1 MKRIIS
7 IVAIVAASL
16 LAAVSCEKEKITIV
30 ESTGV
35 TVSPSSLTML
45 VGEVKELSAA
55 IAPDNTTSNLVK
67 WSSSNN
73 KVASVS
79 QYGFVSGVGVGTATI
94 TATNGKIK
102 GTCTVTVNPIKVTGV
117 TVTPATAEAFD
128 FSELTLTAK
137 VEPSNAT
144 DKTVTW
150 ESSDKNLATVNK
162 DGVVSTLAPGKVTIT
177 ATTTDGSF
185 KASAQITI
193 KKSDNLNVWV
203 NDDEG
208 KAEIDGGD
216 NAVTKDF
223 LSYSKGIVT
232 WPKNETGAIRKATI
246 VFENGKSVTVTQI
259 GPDDFKGEWNVT
271 AKIFCQDNRFYKNPG
286 AARVVSGIKAGKALL
301 GETLKDGNGN
311 EYTNQI
317 GFDGFY
323 DEGIIL
329 DACVDINYTAKTY
342 RIGLFLDGRK
352 AQWDPAIK
360 KFVAFLPELC
370 TTSSA
375 GAFGSPWKFEA
386 PDMGT
391 PDYEWLWFEP
401 EAGSFSKFVYSC
413 QKVAQK
419 HTFSGYASTPYI
431 CGISVVK
438 FDKEEAT
445 AANQSGSYDTIY
457 QFNYGKDNK
466 EPDIVNVGIILE
478 KK

>member
-162 DGVVSTLAPGKVTIT
+162 DGVNHP
-177 ATTTDGSF
+177 
-185 KASAQITI
+185 I
-193 KKSDNLNVWV
+193 K
-203 NDDEG
+203 
-208 KAEIDGGD
+208 
-216 NAVTKDF
+216 
-223 LSYSKGIVT
+223 
-232 WPKNETGAIRKATI
+232 
-246 VFENGKSVTVTQI
+246 
-259 GPDDFKGEWNVT
+259 
-271 AKIFCQDNRFYKNPG
+271 
-286 AARVVSGIKAGKALL
+286 
-301 GETLKDGNGN
+301 
-311 EYTNQI
+311 
-317 GFDGFY
+317 
-323 DEGIIL
+323 IL
-329 DACVDINYTAKTY
+329 Q
-342 RIGLFLDGRK
+342 L
-352 AQWDPAIK
+352 
-360 KFVAFLPELC
+360 
-370 TTSSA
+370 
-375 GAFGSPWKFEA
+375 
-386 PDMGT
+386 
-391 PDYEWLWFEP
+391 
-401 EAGSFSKFVYSC
+401 
-413 QKVAQK
+413 
-419 HTFSGYASTPYI
+419 
-431 CGISVVK
+431 
-438 FDKEEAT
+438 
-445 AANQSGSYDTIY
+445 
-457 QFNYGKDNK
+457 
-466 EPDIVNVGIILE
+466 
-478 KK
+478 